1 MEFCECCNKT
11 INKHKLNYHLKSKFH
26 LKNEM
31 KMKKLTE
38 NVENEDVETHE
49 DNEEIDEVENE
60 EETKYNEVYTQTDE
74 YLSDFNNINYQIQQD
89 NPKEIKQEKS
99 LILKNIIQHKQKRQR
114 DLDEISI
121 KSDELFSDKS
131 KTPIL
136 GKNIREL
143 IAKIKQYKLLFP
155 EQLKSFRVKK
165 KATEEE
171 LQKYLDEI
179 DCILSTSK
187 LDSFL
192 CEAVNYAVGVIE
204 KMSLMTKDYDLSGI
218 QEMLKNNKE
227 FQDLVRILSIK
238 YNTFSQVS
246 PEIQLAIIVASTSY
260 ICVITNRQKKQLL
273 QEQLKNQII

>member
-1 MEFCECCNKT
+1 METCEICNKQMKKG
-11 INKHKLNYHLKSKFH
+11 NMRFHLKSKSH
-26 LKNEM
+26 LDRIAK
-31 KMKKLTE
+31 TE
-38 NVENEDVETHE
+38 NTHIESVEEDTQDVETR
-49 DNEEIDEVENE
+49 DEVDENE
-60 EETKYNEVYTQTDE
+60 EQEQTGYNEIATQTDE

-136 GKNIREL
+136 GKNKREL

-227 FQDLVRILSIK
+227 FQDLIRILSIK

-246 PEIQLAIIVASTSY
+246 PELQLAIIVTSTSY
-260 ICVITNRQKKQLL
+260 ICVMTNRQKKQLL